1 MMKWLRFLISLIIVF
16 EAITSMSC
24 KTGNK
29 SDNNPEAPDIDI
41 MRFDQ
46 DFMCRNENIDSSF
59 LVLYSTKIMEVGY
72 PGSEMYN
79 QFDSIFH
86 TDKEVIKLYEDCQK
100 QFSNTETI
108 QNNLSKAFAK
118 LHKFLPEMIIPKIS
132 MHISYF
138 GESIVSSEEF
148 LSAAIDKY
156 LGKDYPGYKS
166 RFQPYQSQKM
176 YKEKIVSDYITGWL
190 RSEFFVNIGAGND
203 CLLDYMIY
211 EGKLLYLLKN
221 ILPKEE
227 MQNLTGFNEEQLDW
241 CMKNEKKMWDAL
253 SKFQHLYSADRL
265 TIAKYIEDAPNTSFF
280 PAESPGR
287 AIIWNG
293 YKIIESYMK
302 NNKDVILRDLML
314 NNDSRKILSTS
325 LYNP

>member
-1 MMKWLRFLISLIIVF
+1 MMKWLRVLISLIIVS
-16 EAITSMSC
+16 EAITSVSC
-24 KTGNK
+24 KSGNK
-29 SDNNPEAPDIDI
+29 SDTNPEATSISI

-46 DFMCRNENIDSSF
+46 DFMSRNKNIDSSF
-59 LVLYSTKIMEVGY
+59 LLLYSTKIMEVGY

-86 TDKEVIKLYEDCQK
+86 TDKEVRQLYEECQK
-100 QFSNTETI
+100 QFSNTANI
-108 QNNLSKAFAK
+108 QKKLSDAFVK
-118 LHKFLPEMIIPKIS
+118 LHEFFPEMITPKIC
-132 MHISYF
+132 MHLSFY

-156 LGKDYPGYKS
+156 LGEDYPGYKS

-176 YKEKIVSDYITGWL
+176 YKEKIVSDYMTGWL
-190 RSEFFVNIGAGND
+190 RSEFFVNNDAGNES
-203 CLLDYMIY
+203 LLDYLIY
-211 EGKLLYLLKN
+211 EGKLLYMLKT
-221 ILPKEE
+221 ILPKED
-227 MQNLTGFNEEQLDW
+227 MQDLTGFNEEQLDW

-253 SKFQHLYSADRL
+253 SKFQHLYSKDRL

-302 NNKDVILRDLML
+302 NNKDVTLRDLML
-314 NNDSRKILSTS
+314 NNDSGKILSTS
-325 LYNP
+325 LYHP

>member
-1 MMKWLRFLISLIIVF
+1 MMKLLRVLIGLIIVF
-16 EAITSMSC
+16 EAITSVSC
-24 KTGNK
+24 KSGNT
-29 SDNNPEAPDIDI
+29 SDNNAEAPNINI

-46 DFMCRNENIDSSF
+46 DFMSRNKNIDSTF
-59 LVLYSTKIMEVGY
+59 LLLYSTKIMEVGY

-86 TDKEVIKLYEDCQK
+86 TDKEVINLYEDCQK
-100 QFSNTETI
+100 QFSNTEII
-108 QNNLSKAFAK
+108 QNTLSDAFAK
-118 LHKFLPEMIIPKIS
+118 LHEFFPEMIIPKIS
-132 MHISYF
+132 MHISYY
-138 GESIVSSEEF
+138 GESIVSSEEY

-176 YKEKIVSDYITGWL
+176 YKEKIVSDYMTGWL
-190 RSEFFVNIGAGND
+190 RSEFFVKAVEGNE
-203 CLLDYMIY
+203 CLLDYLIY
-211 EGKLLYLLKN
+211 EGKLLYLLKT
-221 ILPKEE
+221 ILPKEN
-227 MQNLTGFNEEQLDW
+227 MQDLTGFNEKQIDW

-280 PAESPGR
+280 PADSPGR

-293 YKIIESYMK
+293 YKIVESYMK
-302 NNKDVILRDLML
+302 NNKDVTLRDLML
-314 NNDSRKILSTS
+314 NNDSRKILSES
-325 LYNP
+325 LYH